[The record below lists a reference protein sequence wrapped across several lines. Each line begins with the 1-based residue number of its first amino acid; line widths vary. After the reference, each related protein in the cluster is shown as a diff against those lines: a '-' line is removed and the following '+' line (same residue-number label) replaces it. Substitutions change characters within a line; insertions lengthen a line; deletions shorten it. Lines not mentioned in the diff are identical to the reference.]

1 MGSSQC
7 REGSLIPPPMCSGRA
22 ARLAVCR
29 ACRYRTLTGIQ
40 FFGVDAGTK
49 REGPD
54 VSGLETAIRTALE
67 NSDRDSAEVR
77 ARIYQS
83 ARQALEAGLRKQDI
97 TDADVVAHHRHRLET
112 TIHTIES
119 EERARLHPRQGPPEV
134 PVPPVVEMPEPRHHV
149 EEPAHRAQ
157 EPVYRAHED
166 DNLAVTGETRGY
178 NAARH
183 VDDASLDGVH
193 ASSADQLGAA
203 PDGEMRGETRAT
215 PDRRG
220 GMDFRPERAA
230 VRRKPRKFFSRLLVW
245 CVALAF
251 IGTGAWWVYT
261 SGLLMT
267 AAERDTSV
275 ANPPASTQPEDFN
288 GEDAAGNSA
297 SPHSDEPVTID
308 PQNSFSADWIEIFKP
323 SDADKIQAGARARTE
338 NVTETEGP
346 AVRLTSESAN
356 TDGNVSISVPAN
368 VLQQLAGKSSTIALT
383 LQSTT
388 DEPTQITVEC
398 DFQSLGNCARHR
410 FNVTREKSDALLQLR
425 FDRSL
430 APNSPGRL
438 MINSDVDG
446 KARGINLFAVRI
458 LPGQ

>member
-1 MGSSQC
+1 M
-7 REGSLIPPPMCSGRA
+7 
-22 ARLAVCR
+22 
-29 ACRYRTLTGIQ
+29 
-40 FFGVDAGTK
+40 
-49 REGPD
+49 
-54 VSGLETAIRTALE
+54 SGLETAIRTALDS
-67 NSDRDSAEVR
+67 SDRDSAEVR

-97 TDADVVAHHRHRLET
+97 TDADVVAYHRHRLET

-134 PVPPVVEMPEPRHHV
+134 PVPPVVEMPEPVHQV
-149 EEPAHRAQ
+149 EEPADRAE
-157 EPVYRAHED
+157 EPAYRAHED
-166 DNLAVTGETRGY
+166 NHLAVVGETRGY
-178 NAARH
+178 DAAGY
-183 VDDASLDGVH
+183 VDDASLDDVH

-203 PDGEMRGETRAT
+203 PAGEMRGEMRAT
-215 PDRRG
+215 PQKAG

-245 CVALAF
+245 CVVLAF
-251 IGTGAWWVYT
+251 IGMGGWWAYT
-261 SGLLMT
+261 SGLLKT

-288 GEDAAGNSA
+288 GEESAGNGA
-297 SPHSDEPVTID
+297 SPQNDAPVAID
-308 PQNSFSADWIEIFKP
+308 PQNSFSADWIEVFKP
-323 SDADKIQAGARARTE
+323 ADTDKIQAGPRARSE

-346 AVRLTSESAN
+346 AVRLTSESGN
-356 TDGNVSISVPAN
+356 TDGNVSVSIPAN
-368 VLQQLAGKSSTIALT
+368 VLQQLAGKSSTVALT

-410 FNVTREKSDALLQLR
+410 FNVTREKSDALLQVR

>member
-1 MGSSQC
+1 M
-7 REGSLIPPPMCSGRA
+7 
-22 ARLAVCR
+22 
-29 ACRYRTLTGIQ
+29 
-40 FFGVDAGTK
+40 
-49 REGPD
+49 
-54 VSGLETAIRTALE
+54 SGLETAIRTALD

-119 EERARLHPRQGPPEV
+119 EERTRLHPRQGPPEV
-134 PVPPVVEMPEPRHHV
+134 PVPPVVEMPEPAPHV
-149 EEPAHRAQ
+149 EEPARHAE
-157 EPVYRAHED
+157 EPAYREHEPAYREEEPAYREEED
-166 DNLAVTGETRGY
+166 DNLAVAGETRGY
-178 NAARH
+178 NAAGH
-183 VDDASLDGVH
+183 ADDASLDDIR

-203 PDGEMRGETRAT
+203 PGGEMRAEARAT
-215 PDRRG
+215 PGKRG

-251 IGTGAWWVYT
+251 IGMGGWWVYS

-267 AAERDTSV
+267 PAERDTSV
-275 ANPPASTQPEDFN
+275 ANPPASTQPEDFD
-288 GEDAAGNSA
+288 GEDSADNSTPA
-297 SPHSDEPVTID
+297 NGDQPVTID
-308 PQNSFSADWIEIFKP
+308 PQNGFSADWIEVFKP
-323 SDADKIQAGARARTE
+323 SDAGKIENGPRARTE

-346 AVRLTSESAN
+346 AIRLTSQSGN

-410 FNVTREKSDALLQLR
+410 FNVTREKSDALLQVR